1 MEVRNLLNSKN
12 KGVKTQNIGIEVET
26 VVFYR
31 FSSNSGS
38 DPTDFDESQ
47 KACAANGG
55 KLWEPGSTTEN
66 NDVIGRLS
74 F

>member
-1 MEVRNLLNSKN
+1 MEGRNLLKSKN
-12 KGVKTQNIGIEVET
+12 KGVKTQNIGISVET

-47 KACAANGG
+47 KTCAANGG
-55 KLWEPGSTTEN
+55 KLWEPGSLTEN
-66 NDVIGRLS
+66 SDVIGKS
-74 F
+74 NF